1 MALLS
6 ACGDNPQD
14 TFKNEQQDAP
24 QDKPIL
30 DQDNDGIP
38 DSQDM
43 FPLNPNEFLDTDND
57 GLGNNLDPDDD
68 NDGISDE
75 LDLFP
80 LDPTRGADLS
90 GGTDSDNDGISDEQD
105 AFPNDGEEIMDSDQ
119 DGIGNNQDNDDD
131 NDGVLDG
138 KDMNP
143 LDPSVG
149 MPNGGADN
157 SGPENDTS
165 DNMGNDQSE
174 DDSQLPALTTWTI
187 PVSQDSY
194 VHKKNPESIF
204 GDSETLLSKLTSAN
218 SDYSRESYL
227 QFDLSALPISE
238 ISGDVTAELFI
249 HQKLNGDIVTAPVIN
264 INLTEGDWSEDI
276 LNWENKPAMR
286 ETITQTSIPLDSL
299 DNPAWHKI
307 LVSSAVNIMLE
318 EGDTQLSL
326 SLSNPE
332 NVILSV
338 SSKEYH
344 AGVFAAFIKIQA
356 THTPIDESDPDTGGE
371 TNENTETDTG
381 SNPDTDGD
389 SNPGTD
395 QDTDQGTDT
404 DNSGSTDESNQASAL
419 QGQLLYQQQCASCHG
434 DNADGEPDGLSLL
447 SSLHTREFVPVTLNT
462 MPYGNPGACDTQ
474 CATDIQAWLKTLHT
488 NQDNTNTDDETL
500 DNSQTL
506 AATQQRLLSRLYK
519 ASMNLNSTLPLN
531 NWVENVMEDGQ
542 SGFESSVDKMM
553 NEDAFYQRLKEIYQP
568 YLHTTSSASGSY
580 VATFGG
586 DVDWHET
593 FNDNAK
599 AKYARNAGNNALNDG
614 ALELISY
621 VAKHNRPF
629 TEILTADYMLLNY
642 FSARL
647 LNRLDSVEFTPIED
661 AQYSD
666 LAFSENEFK
675 KVKINDVPLAGVL
688 TSHAFIRKYPT
699 TTTNVNR
706 HRSYH
711 VFKQFLD
718 TDIFEISG
726 SRVETDDI
734 ASDNPTMNNPTC
746 TGCHNVMDPVSSSFR
761 HWQRRDERN
770 ATPKS
775 WDQSQL
781 LPPGFNGEEMPE
793 DESAPLQWLTQRIA
807 SDPRFARATVKTL
820 FQSITGHPLLLNPDQ
835 HASQL
840 ATQRYNYQQSIIQQ
854 IASDFIGSNYNIKQL
869 IKALIMSDYFNSET
883 FVGGSSQLLPSERLT
898 RKLKA
903 TLNDSSFS
911 GSNTLLSSSVYQG
924 DQANGIMTLIQQY
937 TASYGACESLKQDL
951 AKMPTDRILLPEFNW
966 EGSLQ
971 ENGNLSEQAHESIKL
986 NLQNLMWVLWGQAVE
1001 TDDESLVQ
1009 LYDHYLSVV
1018 AAGQSDSTT
1027 NSLNGNCRFNDPVS
1041 DNQVRYDNDYLIRGW
1056 IGMINIMIDDY
1067 RFYFE

>member
-1 MALLS
+1 
-6 ACGDNPQD
+6 
-14 TFKNEQQDAP
+14 
-24 QDKPIL
+24 
-30 DQDNDGIP
+30 
-38 DSQDM
+38 
-43 FPLNPNEFLDTDND
+43 
-57 GLGNNLDPDDD
+57 
-68 NDGISDE
+68 
-75 LDLFP
+75 
-80 LDPTRGADLS
+80 
-90 GGTDSDNDGISDEQD
+90 
-105 AFPNDGEEIMDSDQ
+105 
-119 DGIGNNQDNDDD
+119 
-131 NDGVLDG
+131 
-138 KDMNP
+138 
-143 LDPSVG
+143 
-149 MPNGGADN
+149 
-157 SGPENDTS
+157 
-165 DNMGNDQSE
+165 
-174 DDSQLPALTTWTI
+174 
-187 PVSQDSY
+187 
-194 VHKKNPESIF
+194 
-204 GDSETLLSKLTSAN
+204 LLSKLTATN
-218 SDYSRESYL
+218 NEYSRASYL
-227 QFDLSALPISE
+227 QFDLSSLPINE
-238 ISGDVTAELFI
+238 ISGEVTAEVFI
-249 HQKLNGDIVTAPVIN
+249 HQKLNGDINTAPVIN
-264 INLTEGDWSEDI
+264 VNLTEGNWSEEL

-286 ETITQTSIPLDSL
+286 ATIGQASIPLDSL

-307 LVSSAVNIMLE
+307 PISSAVNMLLD
-318 EGDTQLSL
+318 EGDDQLSL

-344 AGVFAAFIKIQA
+344 AGVFAAFLRIQA
-356 THTPIDESDPDTGGE
+356 THTPIDESDPATGDDT
-371 TNENTETDTG
+371 NTDSG
-381 SNPDTDGD
+381 SNPDTDTGT
-389 SNPGTD
+389 NP
-395 QDTDQGTDT
+395 DTDH
-404 DNSGSTDESNQASAL
+404 SGSTDESNQASVL

-447 SSLHTREFVPVTLNT
+447 SSLHTSEFIAVTLNT

-488 NQDNTNTDDETL
+488 NQDNTNTDDGTL

-553 NEDAFYQRLKEIYQP
+553 NEDAFYERLKEIYKP
-568 YLHTTSSASGSY
+568 YLHVTDTPSGSY
-580 VATFGG
+580 VRTFGG
-586 DVDWHET
+586 EEEWY
-593 FNDNAK
+593 K
-599 AKYARNAGNNALNDG
+599 AFSDSSKERYARGATTNALNNS

-621 VAKHNRPF
+621 VAKTNRPF

-647 LNRLDSVEFTPIED
+647 LNRLDSIEFTPIED

-666 LAFSENEFK
+666 LAFSEHEFK

-734 ASDNPTMNNPTC
+734 ASENPTMNNPTC

-770 ATPKS
+770 VTPKG

-781 LPPGFNGEEMPE
+781 LAPGFNGEIMPE
-793 DESAPLQWLTQRIA
+793 DESAPLKWLTQRITQ
-807 SDPRFARATVKTL
+807 DPRFARATVKTL
-820 FQSITGHPLLLNPDQ
+820 FQAITGHGLLINPDQ
-835 HASQL
+835 QAGQL
-840 ATQRYNYQQSIIQQ
+840 ANQRYNFQQSIIQQ
-854 IASDFIGSNYNIKQL
+854 IASDFIDSNYNIKQL

-903 TLNDSSFS
+903 TLNDDSFS
-911 GSNTLLSSSVYQG
+911 GSNTLLSSNVYQG

-971 ENGNLSEQAHESIKL
+971 ENGSLSEQAHESIKL
-986 NLQNLMWVLWGQAVE
+986 NLQNLMWVLWGQAVD

-1018 AAGQSDSTT
+1018 AAGKSDSTT
-1027 NSLNGNCRFNDPVS
+1027 NSLNGNCRFNDPIT
-1041 DNQVRYDNDYLIRGW
+1041 DKQVRYDNDYLIRGW